1 MCGARLCGCPGVKLF
16 FAISILVLSCLLG
29 TPMQA
34 SVRSTPIH
42 SGWQFRALGNPPI
55 AAALEWH
62 PATVPGVVQTDL
74 LQNKLIPEPFYGTN
88 EQQLQ
93 WIGLTDWEYQT
104 KFQADAATLA
114 QEHVELV
121 FDGLDTYA
129 DVFVNDQNV
138 LEVGN
143 MFRTWRVDVKKQVK
157 SGDNILRVV
166 FHSPIMHWLPRLR
179 NLPYHLLSV
188 NTAQTGAEE
197 GIPTDPYT
205 RKAPYSYGWD
215 WGPRFVTEGI
225 WRAIRLESWDGVR
238 LRDLHIAQP
247 AISKDVARLN
257 AELEIEAS
265 QESMADITVTAN
277 FKGEKAISERR
288 KERLYPGFNHLSIPL
303 KIDRPHLWYPADY
316 GPQDRY
322 QFAAS
327 VKAGKIEDHAQ
338 VTTGLR
344 SVELRRQPDQW
355 GKSFEFVVNGIVV
368 YAKGANLIPFDSFL
382 PRVTRDDH
390 RKILLAARAAHMNM
404 VREWGGGAYES
415 DDFYDLCDELG
426 ILVWQEFMFGGAM
439 VPGDIN
445 FQENVRQEAIDN
457 VKRLRDHPSVVLWC
471 GNNELE
477 TGWKHWGERQAFK
490 DSVPPD
496 TREQIWQDYVVLF
509 RDVIKSAVHDYAPET
524 PYWPSSP
531 SANFE
536 APPDSQTDGDMH
548 YWAVWH
554 ALHPIEDYTLQAPRF
569 MSEYGFQS
577 FPEMSTIR
585 RFAQPSDY
593 DINSAVMRNHQK
605 NTGGNERILTY
616 MLREYRE
623 PKDFESFVYM
633 SQVQQAEAIKVGAEH
648 YRRMKPRT
656 MGQFY
661 WQLHDC
667 WPVAS
672 WSSIDYYGR
681 WKALQYYAVRFYD
694 DVLVSPWNHDGKIE
708 TYVISDKLQPIK
720 ATLRIRLMDF
730 SGKVLSDKSTD
741 IDVPA
746 QSSAIYAT
754 QAEQEVLGSADPKT
768 VFAVYELQQNGKV
781 IGWNEVFFTRTRDL
795 NLPSPDIQVRVGS
808 QGGKVLITLKASTLA
823 RHVALFFGDLDVQ
836 ATDNYFDIL
845 PGAEVSVTVEG
856 KASADQVRQAL
867 KVVTIVDAERDSGKT
882 VAEIAP

>member
-1 MCGARLCGCPGVKLF
+1 MTSQAAVR
-16 FAISILVLSCLLG
+16 ATTIS
-29 TPMQA
+29 
-34 SVRSTPIH
+34 
-42 SGWQFRALGNPPI
+42 SGWQFRAVGKPPLP
-55 AAALEWH
+55 AALEWH
-62 PATVPGVVQTDL
+62 AATVPGVVQTDL
-74 LQNKLIPEPFYGTN
+74 LQNKLIPDPFYGNN
-88 EQQLQ
+88 EPELQ

-104 KFQADAATLA
+104 KFSADAATVA

-129 DVFVNDQNV
+129 EVYVNDQKV
-138 LEVGN
+138 LDAGN
-143 MFRTWRVDVKKQVK
+143 MFRTWRVDVKKSVK
-157 SGDNILRVV
+157 AGDNTLRVV
-166 FHSPIMHWLPRLR
+166 FHSPVMTWLPKLR
-179 NLPYHLLSV
+179 NLPYHLPSV

-205 RKAPYSYGWD
+205 RKAPYHYGWD
-215 WGPRFVTEGI
+215 WGPRYVTEGI
-225 WRAIRLESWDGVR
+225 WRPVRLESWDGAR
-238 LRDLHIAQP
+238 ISDLHIAQP
-247 AISKDVARLN
+247 AVSKQSARLM
-257 AELEIEAS
+257 AVLEIEAT
-265 QESMADITVTAN
+265 QETMADITVSGAFHGKNAVT
-277 FKGEKAISERR
+277 EIR
-288 KERLYPGFNHLSIPL
+288 KERLYPGANEVKVPL
-303 KIDRPHLWYPADY
+303 KIDNPNLWYPADY

-322 QFAAS
+322 QFTAF
-327 VKAGKIEDHAQ
+327 VKTGKVEDHAQ

-344 SVELRRQPDQW
+344 SIELRRQPDQW
-355 GKSFEFVVNGIVV
+355 GKSFEFVVNGIVI

-382 PRVTRDDH
+382 PRVTREDH
-390 RKILLAARAAHMNM
+390 RTMLLAARAAHMNM

-439 VPGDIN
+439 VPGDLG

-457 VKRLRDHPSVVLWC
+457 VRRLRNHPSVVLWC
-471 GNNELE
+471 GNNEME
-477 TGWKHWGERQAFK
+477 TGWKHWGDRQAFK

-496 TREQIWQDYVVLF
+496 VREQVWQDYVVLF
-509 RDVIKSAVHDYAPET
+509 RDVIKSVVTEYAPGT

-536 APPDSQTDGDMH
+536 APPDNQNDGDMH

-554 ALHPIEDYTLQAPRF
+554 AQNPIEDYTKQHPRF

-593 DINSAVMRNHQK
+593 DINSVVMRNHQK

-648 YRRMKPRT
+648 FRRMKPRT

-661 WQLHDC
+661 WQLNDC

-681 WKALQYYAVRFYD
+681 WKALQYYAVRFFD
-694 DVLVSPWNHDGKIE
+694 DVLVSPWDHDGKIE
-708 TYVISDKLQPIK
+708 TYVISDKLQPLN

-746 QSSAIYAT
+746 QSSAIYQT
-754 QAEQEVLGSADPKT
+754 QSEQELLGSADPKT
-768 VFAVYELQQNGKV
+768 VFAVYELQQGGKV
-781 IGWNEVFFTRTRDL
+781 IGRNELFFARTRDL
-795 NLPSPDIQVRVGS
+795 NLPSPNVDVKVGS
-808 QGGKVLITLKASTLA
+808 QGDKVVITMKSATLA

-836 ATDNYFDIL
+836 TTDNYFDIL
-845 PGAEVSVTVEG
+845 PGAEVTVAVKG

-867 KVVTIVDAERDSGKT
+867 KFVTIVDAERDSGKT
-882 VAEIAP
+882 VATLAQ